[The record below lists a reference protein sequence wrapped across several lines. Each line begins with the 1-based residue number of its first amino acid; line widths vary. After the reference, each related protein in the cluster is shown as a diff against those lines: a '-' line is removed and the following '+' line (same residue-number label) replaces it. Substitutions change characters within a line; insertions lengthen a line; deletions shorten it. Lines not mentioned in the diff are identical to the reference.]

1 YKKKSSG
8 EEEFEISAKKSLSLR
23 NRKLSFFGSIK
34 SGGSGET
41 IAQNNGQI
49 YTKTA
54 FYKGIMVAIKKLN
67 IDQKKYPKVDLSRAQ
82 LMELKKMKD
91 LQHDHITRFT
101 GACLDAPHWCI
112 VTEYCPKGSLE
123 DILENDQIKLD
134 NMMKYSLLHDLVKG
148 LYFLH
153 NSEIRSHGRLKSSN
167 CVVDSRFV
175 LK

>member
-1 YKKKSSG
+1 
-8 EEEFEISAKKSLSLR
+8 
-23 NRKLSFFGSIK
+23 
-34 SGGSGET
+34 
-41 IAQNNGQI
+41 
-49 YTKTA
+49 
-54 FYKGIMVAIKKLN
+54 MVAIKKLN

-175 LK
+175 LKVTDFGLHGLHAMEENTIDDIGEHAFYKSKTNFFIPFFFAATATRDDKIRRHPQ

>member
-1 YKKKSSG
+1 LKFSCS
-8 EEEFEISAKKSLSLR
+8 EIIP
-23 NRKLSFFGSIK
+23 FFS
-34 SGGSGET
+34 
-41 IAQNNGQI
+41 
-49 YTKTA
+49 
-54 FYKGIMVAIKKLN
+54 
-67 IDQKKYPKVDLSRAQ
+67 
-82 LMELKKMKD
+82 
-91 LQHDHITRFT
+91 RFT
-101 GACLDAPHWCI
+101 GACLDAPNWCI